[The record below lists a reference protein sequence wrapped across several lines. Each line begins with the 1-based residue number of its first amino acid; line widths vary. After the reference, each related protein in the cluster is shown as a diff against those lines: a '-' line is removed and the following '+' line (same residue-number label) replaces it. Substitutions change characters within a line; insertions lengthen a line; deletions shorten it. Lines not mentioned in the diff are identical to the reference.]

1 MLKTVE
7 LLHVFVE
14 THNLSGYLYE
24 YEIQKKS
31 IYFKWIFFISFRFI
45 NLMGPGVTLYSK
57 PLYTMNELI
66 NKCKHI

>member
-1 MLKTVE
+1 MFLWKLRIFQDT
-7 LLHVFVE
+7 FM
-14 THNLSGYLYE
+14 N
-24 YEIQKKS
+24 IK
-31 IYFKWIFFISFRFI
+31 FKRKAFISNGYFITVRLI